1 MSRPGDG
8 QSGREQLNREQLA
21 GICERYLDSFG
32 TGDADLVASFVAESF
47 VNEHTAAL
55 GSGCVGR
62 DEYRKR
68 LPNFMASMPGLR
80 YEIETQVVDVDTC
93 TVANAYTLHARVN
106 DRDVAVRGLLRI
118 HIDPVSGLILD
129 RTDYW
134 DSKVFLKQAGME

>member
-1 MSRPGDG
+1 MSAGALPDLRH
-8 QSGREQLNREQLA
+8 RLA
-21 GICERYLDSFG
+21 TICADYLAAFS

-80 YEIETQVVDVDTC
+80 YELESQVVDTDTA
-93 TVANAYTLHARVN
+93 TVANAYTLHAHVN

-118 HIDPVSGLILD
+118 HIDIDSGLILD

>member
-1 MSRPGDG
+1 M
-8 QSGREQLNREQLA
+8 
-21 GICERYLDSFG
+21 
-32 TGDADLVASFVAESF
+32 ASFVDEGF

-80 YEIETQVVDVDTC
+80 YELESQVVDVDSS

-118 HIDPVSGLILD
+118 HLDPTSGLILD

-134 DSKVFLKQAGME
+134 DSKVFLQQAGLE